1 MSGEQHV
8 TSGIFVDKT
17 LCPVCNGAG
26 CVDCCQTGDIDCVPI
41 PCDYCGG
48 KGVLTE
54 VKKGRIGLAVVIVAV
69 LVVAVVIGLM

>member
-1 MSGEQHV
+1 MSGEQNV
-8 TSGIFVDKT
+8 TSGIFVDKA

-54 VKKGRIGLAVVIVAV
+54 VKKGRIGLAVGMLAFLFIGG
-69 LVVAVVIGLM
+69 LSGLM